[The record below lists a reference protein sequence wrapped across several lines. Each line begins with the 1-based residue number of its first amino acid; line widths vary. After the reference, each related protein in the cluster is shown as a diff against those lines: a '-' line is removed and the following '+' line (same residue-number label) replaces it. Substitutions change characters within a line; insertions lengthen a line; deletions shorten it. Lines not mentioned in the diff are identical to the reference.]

1 MRKPNRHIVYKS
13 SRRVADKRTRVTQ
26 AGPGLQ
32 PTITRL
38 DGDVELVAP
47 PGCCASVVLKLVSR
61 DDGHRYYSWWA
72 VVGRNGMDRLAVSY
86 KYTGEDTIRMDLPE
100 GVSLSAAS
108 LQPFLTAYLAGEG
121 TEPPDTPII
130 RD

>member
-1 MRKPNRHIVYKS
+1 MHKSKRHVIYKA
-13 SRRVADKRTRVTQ
+13 SRRAAGERARVTP
-26 AGPGLQ
+26 AKPGPQ

-38 DGDVELVAP
+38 AGDVELIAP
-47 PGCCASVVLKLVSR
+47 PGCCASVVLKLVGR

-72 VVGRNGMDRLAVSY
+72 VVGRNGMDKLSVPY
-86 KYTGEDTIRMDLPE
+86 KFTGEDTIRMDLPE

-121 TEPPDTPII
+121 NEPPDTPII